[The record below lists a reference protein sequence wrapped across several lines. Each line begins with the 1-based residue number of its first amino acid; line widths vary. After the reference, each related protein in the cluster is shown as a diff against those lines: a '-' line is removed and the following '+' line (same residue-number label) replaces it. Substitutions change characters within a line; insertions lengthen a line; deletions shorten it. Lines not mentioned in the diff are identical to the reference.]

1 MGTHWWFEP
10 RALSSRPSGVLRS
23 SGRLLPGASSFRAEV
38 TVAAL
43 FVGAIPA
50 RFRPLLVWCAT
61 REGSAVAVVG
71 LEPAPVS
78 SPRRRR
84 RRPEE
89 GGEPATRDRLPRSGL
104 IWCATGAK
112 WRTRAVEWSN
122 QRASPHGTNG
132 TAARRSPAADPCRT
146 APRARSAWTRK
157 KSGTKTEDAHS
168 WRQTAKAASI
178 EAGTKSPPTLHEG
191 EARLKGQC
199 RKKRRSKEDSSRK
212 ERERAA
218 MGERSAMAGAWKEDE
233 DRERTTRG
241 WTPFGIIA
249 LLHTSAT
256 RPSFARQLLR
266 RTQTCRASTQPG
278 RRCTSCIT
286 PPGSSSCAF
295 RR

>member
-1 MGTHWWFEP
+1 MPGRRREEAISHSRGRVKEASPAGAGSRQTTATAEP
-10 RALSSRPSGVLRS
+10 SLVAHQTGRGRNRAHEESGDRHLGGKEDAPGSSRPEERRTPE
-23 SGRLLPGASSFRAEV
+23 GREERA
-38 TVAAL
+38 
-43 FVGAIPA
+43 
-50 RFRPLLVWCAT
+50 R
-61 REGSAVAVVG
+61 GSNHQCV
-71 LEPAPVS
+71 P
-78 SPRRRR
+78 
-84 RRPEE
+84 
-89 GGEPATRDRLPRSGL
+89 
-104 IWCATGAK
+104 K
-112 WRTRAVEWSN
+112 WRTKAVEWSN

-132 TAARRSPAADPCRT
+132 TAARRSSAADPCRT

-178 EAGTKSPPTLHEG
+178 EAGTESPPTLNEE

-199 RKKRRSKEDSSRK
+199 RKKRRRKEDSSRK

-256 RPSFARQLLR
+256 RP
-266 RTQTCRASTQPG
+266 
-278 RRCTSCIT
+278 
-286 PPGSSSCAF
+286 
-295 RR
+295 